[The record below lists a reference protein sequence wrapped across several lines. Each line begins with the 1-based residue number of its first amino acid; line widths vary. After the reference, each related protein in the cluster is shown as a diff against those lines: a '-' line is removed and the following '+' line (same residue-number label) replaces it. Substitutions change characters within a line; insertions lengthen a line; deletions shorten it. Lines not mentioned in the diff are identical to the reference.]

1 MSIAQTLDK
10 NMSMAYIPD
19 KEAIFRHILI
29 KGGFDSTFIHTICRL
44 FDSVD
49 AFWNSP
55 KKQWQNIL
63 KNETLEK
70 FQNIKTTSNI
80 DTEFSLLIEQGINL
94 VIPEQQEYPKLLKE
108 VYMPPKLLYYRG
120 NINKLNKDFSMSIV
134 GSRKTSAYGKAAV
147 AEIVRG
153 LAHKNINIISGLAL
167 GADACAHENALRNN
181 LYTAA
186 VLGSGIIDANIFPRA
201 NYHLAQRILES
212 GGCIISEYP
221 PDAPAYPSNFPA
233 RNRIIAGLAKAILV
247 SEATNGSGSLI
258 TAHIG
263 LEENRDIWAIPGQIF
278 DALSVG
284 TNRLI
289 YKGARPAINAKVIFE
304 EYFGLEEEKSQK
316 EKETT
321 KPSLFS
327 DSIEEQILKLL
338 QKNKMDIEEIF
349 SSVNAPSGE
358 INQALTSLEI
368 SDKIIIES
376 GLVFARH
383 LTKLKNDE

>member
-1 MSIAQTLDK
+1 
-10 NMSMAYIPD
+10 MAYIPD
-19 KEAIFRHILI
+19 KEAVFRHILI
-29 KGGFDSTFIHTICRL
+29 KGGFDSTFIYTICRL
-44 FDSVD
+44 FNSVEI
-49 AFWNSP
+49 FWNSP
-55 KKQWQNIL
+55 QKQWRMIL
-63 KNETLEK
+63 KNEELEK
-70 FQNIKTTSNI
+70 FQNIRASSSI
-80 DTEFSLLIEQGINL
+80 DVEISLLLKQEISL
-94 VIPEQQEYPKLLKE
+94 VMPEQQEYPKLLKE

-120 NINKLNKDFSMSIV
+120 NISKLNKDFSLSIV
-134 GSRKTSAYGKAAV
+134 GSRKTSTYGKAAI

-153 LAHKNINIISGLAL
+153 LAHKNINVISGLAL

-186 VLGSGIIDANIFPRA
+186 ILGSGIINENIFPRS
-201 NYHLAQRILES
+201 NYHLAQRILEA

-221 PDAPAYPSNFPA
+221 PEAPAYPSNFPA

-247 SEATNGSGSLI
+247 SEAANGSGSLI

-289 YKGARPAINAKVIFE
+289 YKGARPAINAKVILE
-304 EYFGLEEEKSQK
+304 EYFGSEEEKSQK
-316 EKETT
+316 QNEAVKL
-321 KPSLFS
+321 SLFS
-327 DSIEEQILKLL
+327 NSSIEEQILKLL

-349 SSVNAPSGE
+349 SSIKAPSSE
-358 INQALTSLEI
+358 VNQALTSLEI

-383 LTKLKNDE
+383 LTKLKND